1 MTHVS
6 ENPEKLSRRTVLWSA
21 WGVALA
27 AMAAQAGVAF
37 VQFIRPRQESNAF
50 GGKIS
55 AGQAAEF
62 KTGSISHI
70 SAGRFYISHT
80 DDGLIAMWQSCTHL
94 GCTVPWV
101 ESEGQFHCP
110 CHGSLYNKKGEV
122 IGGPAPRPLD
132 LFPITID
139 KGEVVVDTG
148 SPIQRSKYDPSQA
161 TKV

>member
-1 MTHVS
+1 MSHVS
-6 ENPEKLSRRTVLWSA
+6 QNPQEVSRRTVLWSV

-27 AMAAQAGVAF
+27 AMAGQAGLAF
-37 VQFIRPRQESNAF
+37 VQFIRPRQQSNAF
-50 GGKIS
+50 GGKIN
-55 AGQAAEF
+55 AGRVAEF
-62 KTGSISHI
+62 KPGSINQVQ
-70 SAGRFYISHT
+70 AGRFFISHT

-101 ESEGQFHCP
+101 EGEGQFHCP
-110 CHGSLYNKKGEV
+110 CHGSMYNKKGEV

-148 SPIQRSKYDPSQA
+148 SPIQRSSYDPLQA

>member
-6 ENPEKLSRRTVLWSA
+6 ENPAKVSRRTVLWSA

-27 AMAAQAGVAF
+27 AMIAQAGTAF
-37 VQFIRPRQESNAF
+37 IQFIRPRQASNAF
-50 GGKIS
+50 GGKVP
-55 AGQAAEF
+55 AGQVAEF
-62 KTGSISHI
+62 KPGSISHI
-70 SAGRFYISHT
+70 QAGRFYISHT

-101 ESEGQFHCP
+101 PAEDRFHCP

-132 LFPITID
+132 LFAITID
-139 KGEVVVDTG
+139 KQEVVVDT
-148 SPIQRSKYDPSQA
+148 STPIQRSKYDPSQA